1 MLPTVQKSPTPSLY
15 VGVGLRNRNC
25 IFANSAVWVARVL
38 DYEVPYHDLHCP
50 GPARL
55 LVLMN
60 PCIYLLNFL
69 LEEERSSLSIL
80 VEGEVAGDPSGP
92 ARLLELLDSV
102 LQLYGS
108 HGHG

>member
-38 DYEVPYHDLHCP
+38 DFEVPYHDLHRP

-55 LVLMN
+55 LVLMDS
-60 PCIYLLNFL
+60 CIYLLNFL
-69 LEEERSSLSIL
+69 EEERGSLSIL
-80 VEGEVAGDPSGP
+80 VEGEVAGDPSRSCEVAGI
-92 ARLLELLDSV
+92 
-102 LQLYGS
+102 QLYGS